1 MVKKIILSLV
11 VFISNVFATSS
22 LDFATSIVG
31 DSSKQSQLELLFTNQ
46 AYKDDNGNLDIDK
59 ISRVL
64 KTNSLLNLNLANPVN
79 LKLTFKAKADAILF
93 FKIINDALNDAGFVY
108 FIPTDFI
115 LRDKNINYS
124 ISLESQYLLD
134 PGVFYKL
141 LKANSVYIEDI
152 KRIGTYDYEYDL
164 NFDNAVLKT
173 NVNIALNSPKNL
185 EKPLKDYVFSLKDA
199 TNLIIDSSNAD
210 NWFPKVLFLDKN
222 LNLIK
227 SVKAQNQSKHLSE
240 LVPSGAI
247 YVIVSDMYSLDNIR
261 RGLTITLKK

>member
-1 MVKKIILSLV
+1 MVKKIILSFA
-11 VFISNVFATSS
+11 VFISNAFAISS
-22 LDFATSIVG
+22 LDFAKDIIG
-31 DSSKQSQLELLFTNQ
+31 DSSKQSQLELLFANQ
-46 AYKDDNGNLDIDK
+46 AYKDNRGNLDIDK
-59 ISRVL
+59 ISMVL
-64 KTNSLLNLNLANPVN
+64 KTNSLLNLNLTNATN

-108 FIPTDFI
+108 FIPTDFT
-115 LRDKNINYS
+115 LRDKNIDYS

-152 KRIGTYDYEYDL
+152 KRIGAYDYEYDL
-164 NFDNAVLKT
+164 NFNDAILKT
-173 NVNIALNSPKNL
+173 NIDIVLNSPKNL
-185 EKPLKDYVFSLKDA
+185 EKPLKDYVFSLKGA
-199 TNLIIDSSNAD
+199 TNLIIDSRDSD

-240 LVPSGAI
+240 LVPNGAI
-247 YVIVSDMYSLDNIR
+247 YAIVSDMYSLDNIR
-261 RGLTITLKK
+261 RGLTITLKR